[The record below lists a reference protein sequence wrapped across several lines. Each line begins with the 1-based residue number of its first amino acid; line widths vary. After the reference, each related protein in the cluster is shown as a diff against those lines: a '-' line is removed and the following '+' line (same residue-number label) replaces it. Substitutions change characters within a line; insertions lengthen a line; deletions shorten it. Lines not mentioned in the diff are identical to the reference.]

1 MSVEAII
8 SLVISIIFGGGILF
22 KMFEMGKTI
31 GAFSSEL
38 KNLNKKIDRVED
50 SLNRKIGRVEDS
62 LNRKIDRVEDSL
74 NKKMDNLEKKIDL
87 KFSGLP
93 CEVHSEKISEVDKS
107 VAYVKGQTEFILSAK
122 QSPRALNQYGLE
134 LFRDIDGNKFLEQN
148 KHRLFA
154 FIDAESPK
162 TAYDVEEDAKRAV
175 FSLRDD
181 DSFNEIKVWLYNSPA
196 KKIKIGGKETD
207 YCFAL
212 EDACFVIS
220 LPLRDMYLEEHP
232 EILK

>member
-1 MSVEAII
+1 MSIEAII
-8 SLVISIIFGGGILF
+8 SLVISFVFGGGILF

-31 GAFSSEL
+31 GIFSNEL
-38 KNLNKKIDRVED
+38 KNLDKKIDRVDDFLNKKIDFID
-50 SLNRKIGRVEDS
+50 
-62 LNRKIDRVEDSL
+62 RKID
-74 NKKMDNLEKKIDL
+74 NLENKIDL
-87 KFSGLP
+87 KISGLP
-93 CEVHSEKISEVDKS
+93 CEIHSEKISEVNKN

-134 LFRDIDGNKFLEQN
+134 LFRDIDGNKFLEENRQ
-148 KHRLFA
+148 RLFA
-154 FIDAESPK
+154 FIDAASPK
-162 TAYDVEEDAKRAV
+162 TAYDVEEDAKKAV
-175 FSLRDD
+175 FSLRND

-196 KKIKIGGKETD
+196 KKIKIEGKETD

-220 LPLRDMYLEEHP
+220 LPLRDMYLEAHP

>member
-1 MSVEAII
+1 MSIEAII

-31 GAFSSEL
+31 GMFSSKLEDME
-38 KNLNKKIDRVED
+38 KKMDKVED
-50 SLNRKIGRVEDS
+50 SLDKKINRVEDF
-62 LNRKIDRVEDSL
+62 LNRKIDFIDR
-74 NKKMDNLEKKIDL
+74 KIDNLENKIDL
-87 KFSGLP
+87 KISGLP
-93 CEVHSEKISEVDKS
+93 CEIHSEKISEVDKN

-134 LFRDIDGNKFLEQN
+134 LFRDIDGNKFLEENRQ
-148 KHRLFA
+148 RLFA
-154 FIDAESPK
+154 FIDAASPK
-162 TAYDVEEDAKRAV
+162 TAYDVEEDAKKAV
-175 FSLRDD
+175 FSLRND
-181 DSFNEIKVWLYNSPA
+181 DSFNAIKVWLYNSPA
-196 KKIKIGGKETD
+196 KKIKIEGKETD

-220 LPLRDMYLEEHP
+220 LPLRDMYLEAHP